1 MTPPSA
7 APLSIQAE
15 ELAKLHTHAEAG
27 YPHEVVG
34 ILAGTDGVVT
44 RVHPLINERADSAH
58 NRYKV
63 SGLVLMRAEQSLEQE
78 GFSILGYY
86 HSHPDHPAQYS
97 DYDRD
102 HALPNLA
109 YLITAIHKGRA
120 VDTLCWRLREDR
132 SVMDPQPL
140 EIQPSETSGVPM
152 SVTIHIPT
160 PLRSYT
166 DGQASVQVSGA
177 TVGEALA
184 ALTEAHPKLTKH
196 LRSDSGALRSFVNV
210 YLGDE
215 DIRFLNK
222 EDTPVTEGAELTIVP
237 SIAGGIA

>member
-1 MTPPSA
+1 MNV
-7 APLSIQAE
+7 LQIDQG
-15 ELAKLHTHAEAG
+15 ELAKLHAHAEAG

-34 ILAGTDGVVT
+34 ILAGRDGTVT
-44 RVHPLINERADSAH
+44 RVHPLINERADAAH

-63 SGLVLMRAEQSLEQE
+63 SGLVLMRAEQGLEVE
-78 GFSILGYY
+78 GFQILGYY

-97 DYDRD
+97 EYDRD
-102 HALPNLA
+102 HALPNLT
-109 YLITAIHKGRA
+109 YLITAVHKGRA

-132 SVMDPQPL
+132 SAMDPQPF
-140 EIQPSETSGVPM
+140 EIQGTPM

-166 DGQASVQVSGA
+166 DGKAAVDVSGE
-177 TVGEALA
+177 TVGQALG
-184 ALTEAHPKLTKH
+184 ALTTAHPKLTKH
-196 LRSDSGALRSFVNV
+196 LRNDNGSLRSFVNV

-222 EDTPVTEGAELTIVP
+222 EDTALSEGAELTIVP
-237 SIAGGIA
+237 SIAGGAL

>member
-1 MTPPSA
+1 MF
-7 APLSIQAE
+7 IQADQ
-15 ELAKLHTHAEAG
+15 LAKLHAHAEAG

-34 ILAGTDGVVT
+34 ILAGQDSLVT
-44 RVHPLINERADSAH
+44 RVHALTNERADSAH

-63 SGLVLMRAEQSLEQE
+63 SGLVLMRAEQSLESQ
-78 GFSILGYY
+78 GLVILGYY

-97 DYDRD
+97 EYDRD

-109 YLITAIHKGRA
+109 YLITAIHSGRA

-132 SVMDPQPL
+132 SAMDPQPL
-140 EIQPSETSGVPM
+140 QIKPSDTVREPM
-152 SVTIHIPT
+152 SVIIHIPT

-166 DGQASVQVSGA
+166 NGQSSVDVTGA
-177 TVGEALA
+177 TVGEALG

-222 EDTPVTEGAELTIVP
+222 EATPVTDGAELTIVP
-237 SIAGGIA
+237 SIAGGVQ